1 MHKAFKY
8 RIYPNK
14 SQKVLLSKTFGCI
27 CVIWN
32 ANVESFNSY
41 DKDSNPKP
49 KIIIKSDLIIDKPW
63 LNEISAAAIQ
73 QKIRD
78 FQEIT
83 NQFFSKTR
91 KKKIGRPSFKKKS
104 GNQSYRLPNQKFS
117 LKDNKIRLEKIG
129 WVKISIDRNIPDNSK
144 MLSCTISMNCC
155 GQYFVSILVDVVI
168 PNKGKTGK
176 SVGIDLGLK
185 SFATL
190 SDGVVI
196 DNIKFFREKQSEI
209 AKIQRHLSRK
219 NKGSNRHRK
228 NKIKIARLYN
238 KIANKRNNFLHNVTT
253 SLVNNYDVI
262 CIEDL
267 NVSGMLSNHK
277 LAKAISDTSFSMFR
291 SMLEYKC
298 NWYGKELVV
307 IDRFYPSSKTCSKCG
322 WKKED
327 LTLSD
332 RVFKCENCGIEI
344 DRDLNAAIN
353 IQRVGVDILYNR
365 MQRDEVTNLNEASIM
380 E

>member
-1 MHKAFKY
+1 MIRAFKY

-14 SQKVLLSKTFGCI
+14 SQKELLSKTFGCI
-27 CVIWN
+27 RVIWN

-41 DKDSNPKP
+41 DKDNNPKP
-49 KIIIKSDLIIDKPW
+49 KIITKSDLVIDKPW
-63 LNEISAAAIQ
+63 LNEVSAAAIQ

-78 FQEIT
+78 FQET
-83 NQFFSKTR
+83 SKQFFSKTR
-91 KKKIGRPSFKKKS
+91 KEKINRPSFKKKS
-104 GNQSYRLPNQKFS
+104 GVQSYRLPNQKFS
-117 LKDNKIRLEKIG
+117 LGNNRIRLEKIG
-129 WVKISIDRNIPDNSK
+129 WVKMSIDRGIPEGSK
-144 MLSCTISMNCC
+144 ILSCTISMNCC
-155 GQYFVSILVDVVI
+155 GQHFVSILVDTI
-168 PNKGKTGK
+168 ILCKNKTGK

-196 DNIKFFREKQSEI
+196 DNVKFFREKQSEI
-209 AKIQRHLSRK
+209 AKIQKHLSRK
-219 NKGSNRHRK
+219 KKGSNRYKKSKFR
-228 NKIKIARLYN
+228 IARLHN
-238 KIANKRNNFLHNVTT
+238 KVANKRNDFLHNVTT
-253 SLVNNYDVI
+253 LLVNNYDVI

-277 LAKAISDTSFSMFR
+277 LSKAISDTSFSMFR

-298 NWYGKELVV
+298 NWYGKKLVV

-322 WKKED
+322 WKKEN

-332 RVFKCENCGIEI
+332 RIFKCENCGIEI
-344 DRDLNAAIN
+344 DRDFNASIN
-353 IQRVGVDILYNR
+353 IERVGVDILYNR
-365 MQRDEVTNLNEASIM
+365 TQRDEVSNPVEAFKM

>member
-1 MHKAFKY
+1 MIRAFKY

-14 SQKVLLSKTFGCI
+14 SQKELLSKTFGCVR
-27 CVIWN
+27 VIWN

-41 DKDSNPKP
+41 DKDNNPKP
-49 KIIIKSDLIIDKPW
+49 KIITKSDLVIDRPW
-63 LNEISAAAIQ
+63 LNEVSASAIQ

-78 FQEIT
+78 FQET
-83 NQFFSKTR
+83 SKQFFSKTR
-91 KKKIGRPSFKKKS
+91 KKKVNRPSFKKKS

-117 LKDNKIRLEKIG
+117 LGSNRIRLEKIG
-129 WVKISIDRNIPDNSK
+129 WIKMSIDRYIPEGSK
-144 MLSCTISMNCC
+144 ILSCTISMNCC
-155 GQYFVSILVDVVI
+155 GQYFVSILVDAI
-168 PNKGKTGK
+168 ILCKNKTGK

-196 DNIKFFREKQSEI
+196 DNVKFFREKQSEI
-209 AKIQRHLSRK
+209 ARIQKHLSRK
-219 NKGSNRHRK
+219 KKGSNRFKK
-228 NKIKIARLYN
+228 NKFRIARLHN
-238 KIANKRNNFLHNVTT
+238 KVANKRNDFLHNVTT
-253 SLVNNYDVI
+253 LLVNNYDVI

-298 NWYGKELVV
+298 NWYGKKLVV

-332 RVFKCENCGIEI
+332 RIFKCESCGIEI
-344 DRDLNAAIN
+344 DRDLNASIN
-353 IQRVGVDILYNR
+353 IERVGVDTLYNR
-365 MQRDEVTNLNEASIM
+365 MQRDEVANPVEAFKM

>member
-1 MHKAFKY
+1 MNKAFKY

-14 SQKVLLSKTFGCI
+14 SQKELLSKTFGCVR
-27 CVIWN
+27 VIWN

-41 DKDSNPKP
+41 DKDNNPKP
-49 KIIIKSDLIIDKPW
+49 KIITKSDLVIDRPW
-63 LNEISAAAIQ
+63 LNEVSAAAIQ

-78 FQEIT
+78 FQET
-83 NQFFSKTR
+83 SKQFFSKIR
-91 KKKIGRPSFKKKS
+91 KKKINRPSFKKKS

-117 LKDNKIRLEKIG
+117 LCNNRIRLEKIG
-129 WVKISIDRNIPDNSK
+129 WVKMSIDRDIPEGSK
-144 MLSCTISMNCC
+144 ILSCTISSNCC
-155 GQYFVSILVDVVI
+155 GQYFVSVLVDTLI
-168 PNKGKTGK
+168 PHKCKTGK
-176 SVGIDLGLK
+176 TVGIDLGLK

-190 SDGVVI
+190 SDNIVI

-209 AKIQRHLSRK
+209 AKIQKHLSRK
-219 NKGSNRHRK
+219 KKGSNRYKK
-228 NKIKIARLYN
+228 NKFRIARLHN
-238 KIANKRNNFLHNVTT
+238 KVANKRNDFLHNVTT
-253 SLVNNYDVI
+253 LLVNNYDVI

-298 NWYGKELVV
+298 NWYGKKLVV

-344 DRDLNAAIN
+344 DRDLNASIN
-353 IQRVGVDILYNR
+353 IERVGVDILYNR
-365 MQRDEVTNLNEASIM
+365 TQRDEVTNPVEAFKM

>member
-1 MHKAFKY
+1 MNKAFKY

-14 SQKVLLSKTFGCI
+14 SQQILFAKTFGCVR
-27 CVIWN
+27 VIWN

-41 DKDSNPKP
+41 DKDANPKP
-49 KIIIKSDLIIDKPW
+49 KIITKSDLITDKPW

-78 FQEIT
+78 FQET
-83 NQFFSKTR
+83 PKQFFSKTR
-91 KKKIGRPSFKKKS
+91 KKRIGRPSFKKKS
-104 GNQSYRLPNQKFS
+104 GIQSYRLPNQKFS
-117 LKDNKIRLEKIG
+117 LGDNKIRLEKIG
-129 WVKISIDRNIPDNSK
+129 WVKMRVDRAIPDESK
-144 MLSCTISMNCC
+144 ILSCTISMNCC
-155 GQYFVSILVDVVI
+155 GQYFVSVLVETLILH
-168 PNKGKTGK
+168 KHKTGK
-176 SVGIDLGLK
+176 MVGIDLGLK

-190 SDGVVI
+190 SGSIVI

-209 AKIQRHLSRK
+209 VKIQRHLSRK
-219 NKGSNRHRK
+219 KKGSNRYRK
-228 NKIKIARLYN
+228 NKLRIARLHN
-238 KIANKRNNFLHNVTT
+238 KIANKRNYFLHSVTT
-253 SLVNNYDVI
+253 YLADNYDVI

-277 LAKAISDTSFSMFR
+277 LAKAISDTSFYQFR

-332 RVFKCENCGIEI
+332 RVFKCENCGMEI

-353 IQRVGVDILYNR
+353 IKRVGVDILYNR
-365 MQRDEVTNLNEASIM
+365 TQRDEVTNPVEAFKIK
-380 E
+380 

>member
-1 MHKAFKY
+1 MNKAFKY

-14 SQKVLLSKTFGCI
+14 SQKELLSKTFGCI
-27 CVIWN
+27 RVIWN

-41 DKDSNPKP
+41 DKDNNPKP
-49 KIIIKSDLIIDKPW
+49 KIITKSDLVIDRPW
-63 LNEISAAAIQ
+63 LNEVSAAAIQ

-78 FQEIT
+78 FQET
-83 NQFFSKTR
+83 SKQFFSETR
-91 KKKIGRPSFKKKS
+91 KKKINRPYFKKKS
-104 GNQSYRLPNQKFS
+104 GVQSYRLPNQKFS
-117 LKDNKIRLEKIG
+117 LGNNRIRLEKIG
-129 WVKISIDRNIPDNSK
+129 WVKMSIDRTIPEGSK
-144 MLSCTISMNCC
+144 IISCTISKNCC
-155 GQYFVSILVDVVI
+155 GQYFVSILVDTI
-168 PNKGKTGK
+168 ILCKSKTGK

-209 AKIQRHLSRK
+209 AKIQKHLSRK
-219 NKGSNRHRK
+219 KKGSNRFKK
-228 NKIKIARLYN
+228 NKSRMARLHN
-238 KIANKRNNFLHNVTT
+238 KIANKRNDFLHNVTT
-253 SLVNNYDVI
+253 LLVNNYDVI

-291 SMLEYKC
+291 SILEYKC
-298 NWYGKELVV
+298 KWYGKELVV
-307 IDRFYPSSKTCSKCG
+307 IDRFFPSSKTCSKCG

-332 RVFKCENCGIEI
+332 RVFRCENCGIEI
-344 DRDLNAAIN
+344 DRDLNASIN
-353 IQRVGVDILYNR
+353 IERVGVDILYKR
-365 MQRDEVTNLNEASIM
+365 TQRDEVANPVEASKI

>member
-1 MHKAFKY
+1 MNKAFKY

-14 SQKVLLSKTFGCI
+14 SQEVLLSKTFGCVR
-27 CVIWN
+27 VIWN

-41 DKDSNPKP
+41 NKDNNPKS
-49 KIIIKSDLIIDKPW
+49 KIITKSDLISDKPW
-63 LNEISAAAIQ
+63 LDEVSAAAIQ

-78 FQEIT
+78 FKEFS
-83 NQFFSKTR
+83 NQFFSNTRR
-91 KKKIGRPSFKKKS
+91 KKINRPVFKKKS

-117 LKDNKIRLEKIG
+117 LGNNRIRLEKIG
-129 WVKISIDRNIPDNSK
+129 WVKMSVDRDIHDDSK
-144 MLSCTISMNCC
+144 ILSCTVSKNCC
-155 GQYFVSILVDVVI
+155 GQYFVSICVDTVI
-168 PNKGKTGK
+168 IHKHKIGKI
-176 SVGIDLGLK
+176 VGIDLGLK

-190 SDGVVI
+190 SDGTVI

-209 AKIQRHLSRK
+209 AKIQKHLSRK
-219 NKGSNRHRK
+219 IKGSNRCIK
-228 NKIKIARLYN
+228 NRLKIARLHN
-238 KIANKRNNFLHNVTT
+238 KVSNKRSDFLHNVTT
-253 SLVNNYDVI
+253 FLVNNYDVI

-277 LAKAISDTSFSMFR
+277 LAKAISDTSFHQFR

-298 NWYGKELVV
+298 RWYGKELSV

-332 RVFKCENCGIEI
+332 RIFKCEKCGIKI

-353 IQRVGVDILYNR
+353 IERVGVDILYNR
-365 MQRDEVTNLNEASIM
+365 TQRGEVANPVEASRM

>member
-27 CVIWN
+27 RVIWN

-49 KIIIKSDLIIDKPW
+49 KIIIKSDLIIDKPR

>member
-1 MHKAFKY
+1 MIKAFKY

-14 SQKVLLSKTFGCI
+14 SQEVLLSKTFGCVR
-27 CVIWN
+27 VIWN
-32 ANVESFNSY
+32 ANVEYFNSY
-41 DKDSNPKP
+41 DKDHNPKS
-49 KIIIKSDLIIDKPW
+49 KIITKSDLIIDKPW
-63 LNEISAAAIQ
+63 LNEVSAASIQ

-78 FQEIT
+78 FQET
-83 NQFFSKTR
+83 VSQFFSKTR
-91 KKKIGRPSFKKKS
+91 KKRINRPSFKKKS

-117 LKDNKIRLEKIG
+117 IKENKIRLEKIG
-129 WVKISIDRNIPDNSK
+129 WIKMSVDRIIPDNSK
-144 MLSCTISMNCC
+144 ILSCTVSKNCC
-155 GQYFVSILVDVVI
+155 NQYFVSISVDTAI
-168 PNKGKTGK
+168 CNKLKTGK
-176 SVGIDLGLK
+176 YVGVDLGLK
-185 SFATL
+185 SFAVL
-190 SDGVVI
+190 SDNTVI
-196 DNIKFFREKQSEI
+196 NNMKFFREKQSEI
-209 AKIQRHLSRK
+209 TKIQKHLSRK
-219 NKGSNRHRK
+219 KKGSNRYKK
-228 NKIKIARLYN
+228 NKFRIARLCN

-365 MQRDEVTNLNEASIM
+365 TQRDEVANLNEASKIQ
-380 E
+380 